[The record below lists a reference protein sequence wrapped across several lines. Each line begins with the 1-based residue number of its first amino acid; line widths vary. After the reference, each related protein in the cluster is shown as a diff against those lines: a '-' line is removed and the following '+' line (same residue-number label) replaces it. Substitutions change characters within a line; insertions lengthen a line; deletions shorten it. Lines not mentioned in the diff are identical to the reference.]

1 MNLHDRNVPYQ
12 EPDTSWATETEY
24 SECMP
29 PPPTTCCLLSSACR
43 GRRHT
48 FLTNSTGFGFLN
60 PAKITLTLAVIIA
73 NNKVLCNN
81 LTGPI
86 SDATTFASAFKYP
99 RCLTDLNCPGDQL
112 CKFPTDKRSL
122 YQAVSKITKG
132 IHQTFIKKSCLECQ
146 YFFRPPPGS
155 MQVRQS

>member
-1 MNLHDRNVPYQ
+1 MNLNDRNVPCR
-12 EPDTSWATETEY
+12 EPDTSWATKTEY
-24 SECMP
+24 SECIP
-29 PPPTTCCLLSSACR
+29 PPPTTCLLSSAFR
-43 GRRHT
+43 RRRHT

-60 PAKITLTLAVIIA
+60 PAKITLTLAVIIT

-81 LTGPI
+81 LTRPI
-86 SDATTFASAFKYP
+86 SDSTTFASAFKYP

-122 YQAVSKITKG
+122 YQAVSKITKR
-132 IHQTFIKKSCLECQ
+132 INSTFIKKCCFECQ
-146 YFFRPPPGS
+146 YLYRPGS